1 MERVRIIMEE
11 GVERELKKQKEAHI
25 KANCAAIRQ
34 DEKEQLNQKSQ
45 PIRSYLIE
53 NLVPILT
60 DGLINVCK
68 LQPKDPVDSLASF
81 LFMRAND
88 VPYPDPTTF
97 DQQT

>member
-1 MERVRIIMEE
+1 MTD
-11 GVERELKKQKEAHI
+11 ERE
-25 KANCAAIRQ
+25 
-34 DEKEQLNQKSQ
+34 QLIQKSQ
-45 PIRSYLIE
+45 PIRHYLME

-88 VPYPDPTTF
+88 VNYPDPTTF
-97 DQQT
+97 EEKI

>member
-1 MERVRIIMEE
+1 M
-11 GVERELKKQKEAHI
+11 LTI
-25 KANCAAIRQ
+25 KQ
-34 DEKEQLNQKSQ
+34 DEREQLNQKSQ
-45 PIRSYLIE
+45 PIRHYLME

-97 DQQT
+97 EEKI